1 MCLQRPKD
9 SIESPVDGVTSS
21 YDLHDQTQFLWK
33 AVNQEPYLQLPSPLQ
48 RDFQIA
54 ASLVLNFGSRLLQLP
69 IAFLISVLYLI

>member
-21 YDLHDQTQFLWK
+21 YGLHDQTQVLWK
-33 AVNQEPYLQLPSPLQ
+33 AVNQELYLQLPSPLQ

-54 ASLVLNFGSRLLQLP
+54 ASLVLNFGSSVSLLPFASISLLP
-69 IAFLISVLYLI
+69 F